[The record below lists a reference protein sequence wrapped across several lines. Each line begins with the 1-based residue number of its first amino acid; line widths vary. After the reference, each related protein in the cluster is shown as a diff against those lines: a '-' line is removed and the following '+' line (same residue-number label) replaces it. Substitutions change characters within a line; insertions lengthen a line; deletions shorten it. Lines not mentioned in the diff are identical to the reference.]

1 MNNEEDTH
9 EKIVRLSMEYIK
21 WQNRFENRGS
31 DEAGI
36 RAREALRGLKHAVL
50 KRRAEIQ
57 EKRMQRKA
65 ARSGPKQPC
74 TRLHRADG
82 KFI

>member
-1 MNNEEDTH
+1 MTEEDTH
-9 EKIVRLSMEYIK
+9 EKIVRLTMEYIK
-21 WQNRFENRGS
+21 WQNRFENLGY
-31 DEAGI
+31 
-36 RAREALRGLKHAVL
+36 VL

-65 ARSGPKQPC
+65 ARSGPKKPC
-74 TRLHRADG
+74 TKLHREDG

>member
-1 MNNEEDTH
+1 MTEEDTH
-9 EKIVRLSMEYIK
+9 EKIVRLTMEYIK
-21 WQNRFENRGS
+21 WQNRFENLGY
-31 DEAGI
+31 DESGI
-36 RAREALRGLKHAVL
+36 KAREALRKLKHAVL

-65 ARSGPKQPC
+65 ARSGPKKPC
-74 TRLHRADG
+74 TKLHREDG